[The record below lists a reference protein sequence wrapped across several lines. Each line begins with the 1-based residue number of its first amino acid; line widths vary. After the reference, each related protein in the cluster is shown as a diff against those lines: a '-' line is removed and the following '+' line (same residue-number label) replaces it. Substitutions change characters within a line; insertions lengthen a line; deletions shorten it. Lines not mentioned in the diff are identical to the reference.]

1 MTQSHP
7 SVMSEARLKDD
18 VFRVI
23 RKKVDKATAFSAAKA
38 GTLRPMADG
47 PYRLG
52 STRKFAIT
60 PTTI

>member
-1 MTQSHP
+1 MTQFHP

-38 GTLRPMADG
+38 GPSVQWLTAHTG
-47 PYRLG
+47 
-52 STRKFAIT
+52 
-60 PTTI
+60 